1 MEEAEKRRLSMDFSA
16 REEEPGRTR
25 VETMA

>member
-1 MEEAEKRRLSMDFSA
+1 MEEAEKRRLSMDFSE